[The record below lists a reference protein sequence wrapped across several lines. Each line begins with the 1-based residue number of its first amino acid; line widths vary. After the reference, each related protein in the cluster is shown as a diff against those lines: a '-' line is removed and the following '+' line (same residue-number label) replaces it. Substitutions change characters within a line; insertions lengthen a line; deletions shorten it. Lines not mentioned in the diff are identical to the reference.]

1 MIYLYESAQ
10 EREYA
15 DFKIMAA
22 MHGCKI
28 DDNPKPKSLTDAV
41 RSNDTSAMLFRDP
54 KEYEQL
60 SDEEKAKLTLKMK
73 THWEGWANNTPL
85 NAPPGRIK

>member
-1 MIYLYESAQ
+1 LYESAQ
-10 EREYA
+10 DREYA

-22 MHGCKI
+22 MHGAKI
-28 DDNPKPKSLTDAV
+28 EDNPKPKSLKEAV
-41 RSNDTSAMLFRDP
+41 RSNDDSAMLFRDP

-60 SDEEKAKLTLKMK
+60 SDEERAVLTLKMK
-73 THWEGWANNTPL
+73 THWEGWANSSII